1 MEDTQALIEQVKTDI
16 SSGKSEEEIFQYLL
30 PQLGKNPQTSGR
42 LAELMGNIP
51 DRLTGRLLHRMFE
64 ITQDKKVRKIIKRSL
79 YRLKSKGVVVEEIS
93 SDEVK
98 PVLRPFQEGAKEG
111 FASGIDF
118 LGHRLLWLLIPR
130 PGGGVTGNQ
139 GIVRARER

>member
-1 MEDTQALIEQVKTDI
+1 MEDIQALIERVKTDI

-42 LAELMGNIP
+42 LAELMVNIP

-79 YRLKSKGVVVEEIS
+79 YRLKSKGVLVKEIS
-93 SDEVK
+93 PNKKESI
-98 PVLRPFQEGAKEG
+98 LRPLRVEPPEG
-111 FASGIDF
+111 FGNGYDF
-118 LGHRLLWLLIPR
+118 SWNRFLILTIPH
-130 PGGGVTGNQ
+130 PGRGSMVIHGLVNDT
-139 GIVRARER
+139 